1 MGFATPLTPGLNRRC
16 AFLENYAQGA
26 SVKADAEKPE
36 EEYIVDVRNLVVHYE
51 TPDGIVEAVN
61 GVDLKIAKGETVGL
75 VGETGAGKTT
85 IALSIM
91 GLLPVPP
98 SNIISGEILV
108 DGEDVR
114 KKSEREMRDIRGSTV
129 SMIFQDP
136 MTALSPTMKIVDQ
149 IAEVIKLHRG
159 VSKKEASE
167 AALEVLK
174 TVGIPPERGY
184 DYPHQFSGGMKQRVV
199 IAIALACRPK
209 IVIADEPTTALD
221 VTIQAQILD
230 LLRNLKSELNTSVLL
245 ITHDFGIVAETCDR
259 CVVIYAGEI
268 VESGTVKQVFENP
281 CHPFTTGLFASLP
294 KIGENVRRLNPIKG
308 LMINPMDLPSHCS
321 FYERCDLRS
330 EQCNEADPRLF
341 EVESGHMVKCFQQKV
356 GEEVFE

>member
-1 MGFATPLTPGLNRRC
+1 MDSYSKETSLITD
-16 AFLENYAQGA
+16 
-26 SVKADAEKPE
+26 SE
-36 EEYIVDVRNLVVHYE
+36 ETGEDFIIDVRDLVVHYE

-61 GVDLKIAKGETVGL
+61 GVDIRIGRGETVGL

-91 GLLPVPP
+91 GLLPIPP
-98 SNIISGEILV
+98 SNIIRGEILV
-108 DGEDVR
+108 DGEDIR

-159 VSKKEASE
+159 LSKKEASK
-167 AALEVLK
+167 AALDVLK

-230 LLRNLKSELNTSVLL
+230 LLRNLKDELNTSVLL
-245 ITHDFGIVAETCDR
+245 ITHDFGVVAELCDK
-259 CVVIYAGEI
+259 CVVIYAGEV
-268 VESGTVKQVFENP
+268 VESGTVEQVFDNP
-281 CHPFTTGLFASLP
+281 AHPFTVGLFASLP

-308 LMINPMDLPSHCS
+308 LMINPMDLPPHCS
-321 FYERCDLRS
+321 FYDRCDRRS
-330 EQCNEADPRLF
+330 EQCQGGDPRLF
-341 EVESGHMVKCFQQKV
+341 EIEPGHMVKCFQQKS